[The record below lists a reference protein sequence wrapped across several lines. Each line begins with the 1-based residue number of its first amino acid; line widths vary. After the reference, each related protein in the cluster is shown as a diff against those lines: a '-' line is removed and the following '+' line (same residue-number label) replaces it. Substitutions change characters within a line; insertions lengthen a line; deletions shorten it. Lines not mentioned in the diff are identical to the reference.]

1 MDVMESKGLI
11 NETPSGQ
18 GRLANEEDEDGKVH
32 FHNVDMVTRRHGR
45 LREVVKLSMVESWSW

>member
-1 MDVMESKGLI
+1 MMESKGLI